1 MIDNRPEAERLL
13 VARLMATAKYHAN
26 WRELAEAEH
35 DAAVTALRELAA
47 GRADLL
53 AEVAGLLE
61 GLLVR
66 VTRSSCTAWS
76 VIASIRRGAAQ
87 NSGKNVPNVASCTG
101 SGRTGAM

>member
-1 MIDNRPEAERLL
+1 MNDTRAEAERLL

-26 WRELAEAEH
+26 WRELAKAEH

-61 GLLVR
+61 GFAEGSPRAFALACL
-66 VTRSSCTAWS
+66 SPSCTW
-76 VIASIRRGAAQ
+76 ASPVVR
-87 NSGKNVPNVASCTG
+87 KT
-101 SGRTGAM
+101 